1 MTDEHFF
8 WRAAKC
14 HDISPNCHGIWNPES
29 SLSLRRSSPST
40 HNKQQ
45 LPPTMARGRHS
56 KRGGGSRFAAQSAEE
71 IEQRNARLEELDEKR
86 SKRREEA
93 AEEEATADAAPEAV
107 GARVAS
113 MNIGE
118 GGGETRKQREE
129 RQKEEARAAYRKKHE
144 AGLTEEYKRDMEK
157 LAEVKKRR
165 EAAAAKAKQEEETA
179 KAQEEDRKKK
189 VAAAN
194 VNDDGEKKKK
204 KKEGIPKL
212 SSITIKK
219 MKPNQMKEALKAR
232 GLDIQGNKKELQDR
246 LLKYEAE
253 R

>member
-1 MTDEHFF
+1 
-8 WRAAKC
+8 
-14 HDISPNCHGIWNPES
+14 
-29 SLSLRRSSPST
+29 
-40 HNKQQ
+40 
-45 LPPTMARGRHS
+45 MARGKYN

-71 IEQRNARLEELDEKR
+71 IEQRNARLEELDEQR

-93 AEEEATADAAPEAV
+93 AAEEEAAAAAAAAASSAEAV
-107 GARVAS
+107 GERVAS
-113 MNIGE
+113 MKIGE
-118 GGGETRKQREE
+118 GETRKQRED

-165 EAAAAKAKQEEETA
+165 EAAAQKAKQDEEAA
-179 KAQEEDRKKK
+179 KAQEEERKKK
-189 VAAAN
+189 VAEANADAA
-194 VNDDGEKKKK
+194 DDKKKK

-212 SSITIKK
+212 TNIQIKK
-219 MKPNQMKEALKAR
+219 MKPSQMKEALKER
-232 GLDIQGNKKELQDR
+232 GLDIQGNKNQLTER